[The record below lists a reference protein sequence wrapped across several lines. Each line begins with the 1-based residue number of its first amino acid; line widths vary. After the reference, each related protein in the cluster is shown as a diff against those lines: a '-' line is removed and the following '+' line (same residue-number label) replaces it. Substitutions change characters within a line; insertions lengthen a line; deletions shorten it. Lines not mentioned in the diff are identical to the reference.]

1 MATAMCCRDIQ
12 MEASFE
18 QSILRVHCWA
28 GAGRGGGRRLD
39 RREAWRGRLGNPYS
53 S

>member
-28 GAGRGGGRRLD
+28 GAGRGGAEGWIGGRRGG
-39 RREAWRGRLGNPYS
+39 AG
-53 S
+53 

>member
-18 QSILRVHCWA
+18 QSILRVHCGGGEGG
-28 GAGRGGGRRLD
+28 GAEGWIGGRRGGEGPA
-39 RREAWRGRLGNPYS
+39 R
-53 S
+53 